1 MLNTRKSYNILFVI
15 CTYSLFWI
23 SIMLMGGTIFI
34 FGEKA
39 PMDALM
45 TFSSWTPTIV
55 LMVLFKKLVPNT
67 ARKDFFKKL
76 FSPHINGWMLLTVT
90 VIQLLVFI
98 LGTCIVSF
106 QKEISV
112 LSLLNLSLPM
122 VLYSLF
128 ISLIQGATGEE
139 SCWRGYLF
147 PVMAKKSGVIK
158 GSILLGLIWV
168 FWHTPLWFLSS
179 GYTGLDLV
187 TYITAFLVTVVSTS
201 VIIGICYNYNRN
213 LIVPMWIH
221 LMMNFSLSLYGG
233 NLLNLL
239 IYLSP
244 LYALTA
250 FGFCLWH
257 KKISQKF
264 NNDVISERMSE

>member
-1 MLNTRKSYNILFVI
+1 MLNTRKSYTILFVI
-15 CTYSLFWI
+15 FTYSLFWI
-23 SIMLMGGTIFI
+23 SILLMGGMIFI
-34 FGEKA
+34 FGKEA
-39 PMDALM
+39 PMGALI

-55 LMVLFKKLVPNT
+55 LLVMFKKLIPDT
-67 ARKDFFKKL
+67 SKKDFFKKL
-76 FSPHINGWMLLTVT
+76 FSPHINLSLLLTVT
-90 VIQLLVFI
+90 VIQLLAFI
-98 LGTCIVSF
+98 VGTNIMSF
-106 QKEISV
+106 QKGISV
-112 LSLLNLSLPM
+112 LNLLNLSLPM
-122 VLYSLF
+122 VLNSFF

-158 GSILLGLIWV
+158 GSILLGVIWV

-187 TYITAFLVTVVSTS
+187 TYIATFILTVVSTS
-201 VIIGICYNYNRN
+201 VIIGICYNHNRN
-213 LIVPMWIH
+213 LMVPIWIH
-221 LMMNFSLSLYGG
+221 LMMNFSLSLYVG

-244 LYALTA
+244 LYVIIA

-264 NNDVISERMSE
+264 NNDVISKIN